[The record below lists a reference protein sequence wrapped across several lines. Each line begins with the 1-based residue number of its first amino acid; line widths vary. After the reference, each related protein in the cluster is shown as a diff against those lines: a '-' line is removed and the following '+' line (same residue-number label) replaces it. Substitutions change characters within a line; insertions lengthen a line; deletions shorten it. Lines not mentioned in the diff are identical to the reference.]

1 MREAPPD
8 NIFARILRGELPS
21 YQVYADEAVMA
32 ILDIYPQTPGHT
44 LVMPRNFSA
53 NLFEASA
60 EDAAA
65 SLAAVR
71 RLAPAVQRAV
81 QAPGVSV
88 LTNTGRD
95 AGQMIEYLHWHII
108 PRFPQDKVSLHRI
121 GEAATPNDLQAMA
134 ERIRREIETDGRTG
148 VRPYPNP
155 ESTS

>member
-21 YQVYADEAVMA
+21 YRVYEDSAVVA

-44 LVMPRNFSA
+44 LVIPRNYCA

-65 SLAAVR
+65 SLTAVR
-71 RLAPAVQRAV
+71 KLAPAVRRAA

-108 PRFPQDKVSLHRI
+108 PRHPQDKISLHRI
-121 GEAATPNDLQAMA
+121 GAAATPDDLQAMA
-134 ERIRREIETDGRTG
+134 EEIRRELG
-148 VRPYPNP
+148 V